1 MPSIAEFFHQTV
13 DGVFAVDGNQ
23 RITFWNSACGQLL
36 GIPAEE
42 AIGRPCDD
50 VLAGRTLV
58 GDRFCE
64 KECCVSRVID
74 GGEGP
79 KTFKLQLR
87 GANGKTLKLSV
98 SIILV
103 PSKGDERWTCVHLL
117 HRDHAEST
125 IEDLVPQPEAPSG
138 SNGGGRARGGNGTVS
153 PMTPRQQ
160 EILELLAEGKSA
172 TVISHLLGIRLVT
185 VRNHIQHIQAKLG
198 VHSQAETVAY
208 AYRHNLI

>member
-1 MPSIAEFFHQTV
+1 MPSIAEFLHQTV
-13 DGVFAVDGNQ
+13 DGVFAVDRNQ
-23 RITFWNSACGQLL
+23 GITFWNSACGQLL

-42 AIGRPCDD
+42 AVGRPCDE
-50 VLAGRTLV
+50 VLAGRTLG
-58 GDRFCE
+58 GDLFC
-64 KECCVSRVID
+64 KKGCCVSRVID
-74 GGEGP
+74 GGKGP
-79 KTFKLQLR
+79 KTFKLHLR
-87 GANGKTLKLSV
+87 DANGKALKLSV

-103 PSKGDERWTCVHLL
+103 PSQGNERWTCVHLL
-117 HRDHAEST
+117 HRDYAEST

-138 SNGGGRARGGNGTVS
+138 KNGGGRVHAGNGTGS

-172 TVISHLLGIRLVT
+172 TVISHVLDIRLVT

-208 AYRHNLI
+208 AYRHNLV